1 MVKKTFET
9 LDDGTPL
16 TEKLVEKMVSDVYSA
31 LEKGAYRPIKNP
43 HGKIKPIRITNQKL
57 RSRLEKIAS
66 E

>member
-1 MVKKTFET
+1 MVEKMFEK

-43 HGKIKPIRITNQKL
+43 HGKIKPIKITSQKL
-57 RSRLEKIAS
+57 RSKLEKIAS